1 MQVHGQTVSNRY
13 AVVNCGGIYQSVTS
27 PVSARYHSTMTIRDI
42 HIQNL
47 TALIRQY
54 KTLDGLLDVVAES
67 GETPISKKYLQ
78 NILNGVQ
85 SKGYNRQRDLGPAVC
100 RRIER
105 AIGEAEGWMDVSHA
119 SNDQVTD
126 RIDAGIQGKAVSEPD
141 GMPLSVDADLTPRE
155 RALLGNFRRMA
166 SHQQDEL
173 IRESEEIK
181 QANER
186 IIKELSRNKTANGNG
201 S

>member
-1 MQVHGQTVSNRY
+1 
-13 AVVNCGGIYQSVTS
+13 
-27 PVSARYHSTMTIRDI
+27 MTIRDI
-42 HIQNL
+42 HIENL
-47 TALIRQY
+47 KALIRRY
-54 KTLDGLLDVVAES
+54 NTLGALLNIVVEQ
-67 GETPISKKYLQ
+67 GEEPISEKYLK
-78 NILNGVQ
+78 NVLAGWTG
-85 SKGYNRQRDLGPAVC
+85 KDRKRQRDIGPSVC
-100 RRIER
+100 RRLER

-126 RIDAGIQGKAVSEPD
+126 RIDAGVQGKAVSEPD

-186 IIKELSRNKTANGNG
+186 IIKDLSRNKTANGNG